1 MTFTPY
7 GGGRMKFVI
16 VVIAARD
23 LDELSYA
30 LRRRGHAA
38 LVVDV
43 SGGFGHQGNAT
54 LFVGVQETWL
64 FDLLG
69 IIEETCGSRVRTVSP
84 SVLLADPPDFISRPL
99 EERDGGA
106 IVCVLSLDRYERIA

>member
-7 GGGRMKFVI
+7 GGGRMKLVI
-16 VVIAARD
+16 VVVAARD
-23 LDELSYA
+23 LDEVAYA

-38 LVVDV
+38 LVVDE
-43 SGGFGHQGNAT
+43 SGGFGRPGNAT

-69 IIEETCGSRVRTVSP
+69 IVEETCGARVRAVSP
-84 SVLLADPPDFISRPL
+84 SALLADPPDYISHPVD
-99 EERDGGA
+99 ERDGGA
-106 IVCVLSLDRYERIA
+106 VVYMLNLDRFERIA

>member
-1 MTFTPY
+1 MTFAPY
-7 GGGRMKFVI
+7 GGGRMKLVI

-23 LDELSYA
+23 LDELAYA

-38 LVVDV
+38 LIVDV
-43 SGGFGHQGNAT
+43 SGGFSQQGNAT

-69 IIEETCGSRVRTVSP
+69 IVEETCGARVRTVSP
-84 SVLLADPPDFISRPL
+84 AVLLADPPDYISRPL
-99 EERDGGA
+99 EDRDGGA
-106 IVCVLSLDRYERIA
+106 TVCVLSLDRYERIA